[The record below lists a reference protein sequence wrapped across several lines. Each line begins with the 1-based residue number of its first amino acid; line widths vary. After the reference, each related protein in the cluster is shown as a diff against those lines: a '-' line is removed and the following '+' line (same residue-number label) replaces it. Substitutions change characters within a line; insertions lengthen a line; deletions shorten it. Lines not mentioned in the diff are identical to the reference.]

1 MSHVQNTGGEEMTI
15 SDDGIIFIQSWETL
29 SLVAYPDGYGYP
41 TIGWGHLIKKG
52 EDFSDG
58 ITEEDADNI
67 FLSDLAWAERTV
79 NRVKTN
85 LTQQQYD
92 ALVSPVFNIGETNFR
107 KSTLLKLLNIPG
119 DQDEDEQFKVWRK
132 SGGRVSRGL
141 EKRRRQE
148 MNIYNNGVY
157 EFTH

>member
-1 MSHVQNTGGEEMTI
+1 MTI
-15 SDDGIIFIQSWETL
+15 SDDGIRFMKSWEKLYLTP
-29 SLVAYPDGYGYP
+29 YDDGYGYP

-52 EDFSDG
+52 EDYSQG
-58 ITEEDADNI
+58 ITREDADDL

-92 ALVSPVFNIGETNFR
+92 ALVSLVFNIGETNFH

-119 DQDEDEQFKVWRK
+119 DQDEDEQFAKWRK